1 MNDEVTRT
9 QTPAPHRADEA
20 SPDATSPTRIAVI
33 GCGSIGGAMAASLDR
48 AGCQVT
54 VTARGDHLA
63 AMQRDGLRMTGAFGD
78 HVAHVHAVPA
88 LDAAPDLAILTTK
101 AQDAAAALADNAE
114 WLRGVPLLVVQNGV
128 EGPTTAHQAI
138 AGASVLSGTSS
149 IGANV
154 PQPGLV
160 DVTTPGPTVV
170 CPGPGSDL
178 DDARRVA
185 ALLQPALPARAVE
198 NTDGVLWTKL
208 VVNQVNA
215 LPAITGLSI
224 QQTVADDR
232 LRRVLTA
239 SMREAVHVAH
249 ASGIRFGS
257 AQGLDDSM
265 LTVLAEVPSVTA
277 EFIPLL
283 LAKRM
288 GDVPNTGSTLQ
299 SVVSGRPTEI
309 DHLHGAV
316 VRAAEQI
323 GTRAPLNAVL
333 VRLVHEVENAAR
345 SADGRP
351 TFRSVDQV
359 WAEAEDLL

>member
-1 MNDEVTRT
+1 
-9 QTPAPHRADEA
+9 
-20 SPDATSPTRIAVI
+20 
-33 GCGSIGGAMAASLDR
+33 MAAALDR
-48 AGCQVT
+48 AGFQIT
-54 VTARGDHLA
+54 VTARGAHLA
-63 AMQRDGLRMTGAFGD
+63 AIQRDGLRMTGAFGE
-78 HVAHVHAVPA
+78 HVAHVQAVPV

-101 AQDAAAALADNAE
+101 AQDAAAALADNAA
-114 WLRGVPLLVVQNGV
+114 WLRGVTLLVVQNGV
-128 EGPTTAHQAI
+128 EGPTTAHEVVD
-138 AGASVLSGTSS
+138 GASVLSGTSS

-154 PQPGLV
+154 PRPGVV

-178 DDARRVA
+178 TEARRVV
-185 ALLQPALPARAVE
+185 ALLQSALPARAVE

-224 QQTVADDR
+224 QQTIADDR
-232 LRRVLTA
+232 LRRVLVA
-239 SMREAVHVAH
+239 SMREAVRIAH
-249 ASGIRFGS
+249 DSGIRFGG

-265 LTVLAEVPSVTA
+265 LTVLAEAPAVTA
-277 EFIPLL
+277 EFVPLL
-283 LAKRM
+283 LAQRM

-323 GTRAPLNAVL
+323 GRHAPVNALL

-345 SADGRP
+345 SVDGRP
-351 TFRSVDQV
+351 AFRTIDQV
-359 WAEAEDLL
+359 WAEVEDLL